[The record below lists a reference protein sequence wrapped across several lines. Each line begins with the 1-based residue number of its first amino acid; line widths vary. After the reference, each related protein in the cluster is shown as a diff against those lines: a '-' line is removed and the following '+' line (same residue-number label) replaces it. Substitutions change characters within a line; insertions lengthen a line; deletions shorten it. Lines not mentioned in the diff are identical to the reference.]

1 MNVPVT
7 PVGHWYVCM
16 HLFFSCYLQWNLQI
30 FVIYHDG
37 GDYFTISFFF
47 FWISIDLILFRVH
60 QGNKILTMTWAKENR
75 KKKKLKQY
83 TCREW
88 RPHKTH
94 YGKDST
100 VVEGHALY
108 NKAVLILTGYTNP
121 FAAIWLKLAFQSEF
135 SML

>member
-16 HLFFSCYLQWNLQI
+16 HLFFSCYLQWNLQK
-30 FVIYHDG
+30 FVTYHDG

-47 FWISIDLILFRVH
+47 GFPLIWFYLESI
-60 QGNKILTMTWAKENR
+60 KEIKYSPWLEPKKTK

-108 NKAVLILTGYTNP
+108 NKAVLILTGHTNP